1 MKGNLEYLMFQY
13 LSFQYTVSCIAAAF
27 KKGFSNFLYNRN
39 FFDCRTICCGTTSF
53 LFSCI
58 PYIKLDFHLL
68 QLHVSPLQDP
78 NKGGHVEGGIL
89 IPVAQIFVLLFLR
102 RQRLISSST
111 PKQPSCIWEILSR
124 STCNIIVFIGHGVS
138 LGFKGPLP
146 AKNCSSGLRRVTA
159 ASVQDEPNCGDPGD
173 IPTTLEALLDPLGHQ
188 HKPTTHIRKN

>member
-13 LSFQYTVSCIAAAF
+13 LSFQYTVSCIVAAF

-78 NKGGHVEGGIL
+78 NNGGHVEGGKL
-89 IPVAQIFVLLFLR
+89 IPVA
-102 RQRLISSST
+102 
-111 PKQPSCIWEILSR
+111 
-124 STCNIIVFIGHGVS
+124 
-138 LGFKGPLP
+138 
-146 AKNCSSGLRRVTA
+146 
-159 ASVQDEPNCGDPGD
+159 
-173 IPTTLEALLDPLGHQ
+173 
-188 HKPTTHIRKN
+188 